1 MSRIHANNFITT
13 LNGSI
18 SSGATSII
26 LTSVTGFPVIGAGV
40 TCNVTLANGS
50 DIEIVTATARSS
62 FTLTVTRGAE
72 STVAKAFASGST
84 VSIRPTAGS
93 FDGKADAD
101 GPTFTGT
108 VVLPSTTSIG
118 SVSSTE
124 IGYVDGVTS
133 AIQTQIDSKQATISG
148 ATLTAVTVATDDKLL
163 IQDTSNSDNLKT
175 VTVQSVVDL
184 AIAGSVTDGDKGDIV
199 VSSSGTVWT
208 VDPVTGTG
216 SFVKATS
223 PTFVTPILG
232 IPTSGTLTSCTGLPL
247 TTGVTGTLPIANGGT
262 AVTSAT
268 TAPTASS
275 FAAWDANSNLSTNN
289 SIEGFLTQASGS
301 TITAASKHIQYFT
314 GSGGPYTTTL
324 PVTSTIAAGY
334 TYRFVNTS
342 SSTVAVNA
350 SGGAAVLTM
359 AANTWADVTCI
370 LGSGTTTASW
380 DYQYGTNAT
389 SLLLP
394 TSINANRFL
403 VTGGSNNVVTGV
415 GNTNLAV
422 PGTNSSA
429 TIAMKAGTANQVLNV
444 NSGAT
449 DLAFTS
455 TLTSITLVT
464 PALGTVSSGNIS
476 ACTSTSMVMVTP
488 VLGTP
493 TSGNLSNCTGSITGL
508 TTITTS
514 NGIIVQG
521 TNFGIGG
528 GAVSGNVGIGQFSLN
543 VNTTGAQSTAVGYG
557 ALASNISTSSNTA
570 LGYSALLNSTSTAN
584 SAFGTNSLSA
594 VTSGNGY
601 NLGFGINTGVV
612 SAAGS
617 VATTSGSYNSF
628 IGSAAAANSSTSV
641 GVLAIGASAVADIHT
656 GATSG
661 DAGPGIAIGSAVY
674 PVGFAGDGSIIQTA
688 GSSVGYWR
696 VKLNGTYYKFLML
709 ADS

>member
-163 IQDTSNSDNLKT
+163 IQDTSNSNNLKT

-370 LGSGTTTASW
+370 IGSGTTVASW

-455 TLTSITLVT
+455 TLTNLTLVN
-464 PALGTVSSGNIS
+464 PALGTVASGNIS

-493 TSGNLSNCTGSITGL
+493 TSGNLSNCTAYPTSALTGAGTGVLTFLATPTSANLAAALTDETGSGAAVFATSPTLVTPVLGAASATSVSFSSTSGIIGSTTNDSAAAGSIGELIVSDHPATVNL
-508 TTITTS
+508 TTNTAADITSISVTAGDWDIRGSVSLSAGVLMSIAYGWISTTSATTPAVDLRRGLQNTTS
-514 NGIIVQG
+514 NFDRLIVAIEN
-521 TNFGIGG
+521 TRY
-528 GAVSGNVGIGQFSLN
+528 SFS
-543 VNTTGAQSTAVGYG
+543 TTTTVYLS
-557 ALASNISTSSNTA
+557 ALAA
-570 LGYSALLNSTSTAN
+570 DG
-584 SAFGTNSLSA
+584 GTP
-594 VTSGNGY
+594 T
-601 NLGFGINTGVV
+601 
-612 SAAGS
+612 AAGH
-617 VATTSGSYNSF
+617 
-628 IGSAAAANSSTSV
+628 ISARR
-641 GVLAIGASAVADIHT
+641 I
-656 GATSG
+656 
-661 DAGPGIAIGSAVY
+661 
-674 PVGFAGDGSIIQTA
+674 
-688 GSSVGYWR
+688 R
-696 VKLNGTYYKFLML
+696 
-709 ADS
+709 